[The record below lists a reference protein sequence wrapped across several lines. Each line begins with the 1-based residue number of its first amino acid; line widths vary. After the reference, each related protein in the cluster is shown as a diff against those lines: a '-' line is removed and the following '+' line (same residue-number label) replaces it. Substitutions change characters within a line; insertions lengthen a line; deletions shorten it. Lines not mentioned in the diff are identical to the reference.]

1 MMFLHTQRISSKKN
15 DPYQTLL
22 GQAIVVFN
30 LFFTVL
36 VQARILLQSE
46 YFYFL
51 FRILFP
57 SNMYVLTI
65 FYPMDKLGNCVFLA
79 LFFPSD

>member
-1 MMFLHTQRISSKKN
+1 MFLHTQRILSKKKN

-30 LFFTVL
+30 LFFTVF
-36 VQARILLQSE
+36 VQARIVLQSE

-57 SNMYVLTI
+57 SNMHVLTI
-65 FYPMDKLGNCVFLA
+65 FSPMDKLRNGVFLA
-79 LFFPSD
+79 LFFSSD